1 MIVAQIE
8 NLNKKYN
15 SYTLGVDDV
24 SFAVKEGEVF
34 GIIGPNGAGKTTIIK
49 SLVGLLKP
57 TKGSVALMQKNAFSE
72 GHIVRGEVGYL
83 GSDVS
88 YFPNKTV
95 EDNLK
100 FVAQM
105 HGVGTDRVDELTTAL
120 ELNLTRKAKQL
131 SYGNIKKMG
140 IVMALLSSPK
150 LIILDEPT
158 NGLDPLVKQSFYK
171 LIEKEQKRGAA
182 IIVTSHNLQDIQ
194 RLCDRVAILKE
205 GKIIA
210 IEEMAALKE
219 KLLKKVTIETD
230 YSEPEITL
238 AGVSNVKR
246 DGKYLTFNYNGELKK
261 LVKYLHSI
269 DVVDFNVTDADL
281 ESMFLYFYE

>member
-1 MIVAQIE
+1 MIVAQVE

-57 TKGSVALMQKNAFSE
+57 TKGSLALMQKNAFTE
-72 GHIVRGEVGYL
+72 GHIVRNEVGYL

-100 FVAQM
+100 FVAEM

-182 IIVTSHNLQDIQ
+182 IIITSHNLQDIQ
-194 RLCDRVAILKE
+194 RLCDRVAILKQ

>member
-72 GHIVRGEVGYL
+72 GHIVRSEVGYL

-105 HGVGTDRVDELTTAL
+105 HGVGTDRVDELTTVL

-182 IIVTSHNLQDIQ
+182 IIITSHNLQDIQ

-210 IEEMAALKE
+210 VEEMAALKE

-246 DGKYLTFNYNGELKK
+246 DGKYLTFNYNGELNK

>member
-1 MIVAQIE
+1 
-8 NLNKKYN
+8 
-15 SYTLGVDDV
+15 
-24 SFAVKEGEVF
+24 
-34 GIIGPNGAGKTTIIK
+34 
-49 SLVGLLKP
+49 
-57 TKGSVALMQKNAFSE
+57 
-72 GHIVRGEVGYL
+72 
-83 GSDVS
+83 
-88 YFPNKTV
+88 
-95 EDNLK
+95 
-100 FVAQM
+100 
-105 HGVGTDRVDELTTAL
+105 
-120 ELNLTRKAKQL
+120 
-131 SYGNIKKMG
+131 
-140 IVMALLSSPK
+140 MALLSSPK

-182 IIVTSHNLQDIQ
+182 IIITSHNLQDIQ
-194 RLCDRVAILKE
+194 RLCDRVAILKQ